1 MPRKTKF
8 IEPIKNQII
17 QAISQGATYQ
27 VAAECASITEATLYN
42 WIRKGNKQAS
52 GDFRLFVDKLKQAEA
67 QSAMGALQCIQTN
80 IANGNLKAAF
90 FLLERRHNYKREER
104 HVRANQITDQPK
116 QQQQEISI
124 AKELQ
129 DQAADLRKAIKSAA
143 KSESWQAYAAL
154 NRQLL
159 QTISQIQ
166 HAQAETGQI
175 DKMDAYSD
183 EQLLNEITNVI
194 FALPPLARQRIQ
206 EELGLLTNNVIPIS
220 K

>member
-1 MPRKTKF
+1 MPRRTKF

-27 VAAECASITEATLYN
+27 IAAEVASITEATLYN
-42 WIRKGNKQAS
+42 WIRKGNKQTS
-52 GDFRLFVDKLKQAEA
+52 GEYRLFVDALKQAEA
-67 QSAMGALQCIQTN
+67 QSAIGALQCIQTN

-104 HVRANQITDQPK
+104 HVRANQITDQQK
-116 QQQQEISI
+116 QATQTISI
-124 AKELQ
+124 EKELQ
-129 DQAADLRKAIKSAA
+129 DQATDLRKAIQSAA

-159 QTISQIQ
+159 QTIGQIQ
-166 HAQAETGQI
+166 QVAAQTGQI
-175 DKMDAYSD
+175 DKMDALTD

-194 FALPPLARQRIQ
+194 YSLPPLARQRIQ
-206 EELGLLTNNVIPIS
+206 QELGMLTNNVIPIS